1 MITQR
6 YFLDIVHGNVPVIV
20 PVSQYD
26 SDFTLIFSLYASTG
40 EFTLEKDTTAT
51 IRGTKGDGNGYS
63 VDATIDIASAEVTVE
78 GDEQLTA
85 IAGKQLF
92 ELTLWK
98 GQKHL
103 STANFILNVEKAPLD
118 KDTLSS
124 ESKIRELVEVL
135 DNSAEI
141 IAAGREYAA
150 YRQDMA
156 TLTETATTKAE
167 EASQSAESA
176 AASLDEVNI
185 KADAI
190 AQMQMDAD
198 EIAGQALS
206 LASNADN
213 EAAELSNSVA
223 SLRDKVNQLQL
234 ESAAY
239 CMELEVTSAGLV
251 YLLNNGERIAGP
263 YGPFAGNGG
272 GGGGGTTSN
281 VTFSVSN
288 STGWLSKTI
297 TKDDTCP
304 VSVTWSSEM
313 EGMPTGSGSAKVTIN
328 GAVKATMNVQQGQ
341 VTIDLAPYVSTG
353 TNVVRLN
360 ISDSYGN
367 NSSINFTITVVALS
381 ISSTFDASTPF
392 QGVINFPY
400 TPVGDVNKTVHF
412 LLDGREIGA
421 TSTAVSNRQM
431 TYAIPQ
437 QSHGPHKLE
446 CYFDAEVNGQLVS
459 SNRLYFEIICLEA
472 LNTTPIIVSSF
483 NKASVTQY
491 TTLNVDYTVYDPVSS
506 TSDVVITA
514 NGVQAAAVTVDR
526 TQHAFS
532 YRANKVGP
540 LTIVITAKGES
551 KTINLTVTESD
562 INVVAETDQ
571 LKLFLSSAGRSN
583 NEAEPGTWTYEDI
596 SATFSNFDFTSDGW
610 QTDDND
616 IPVLRIKG
624 NARLTIPYKIF
635 AQDFRTT
642 GKTIELEFATRNIL
656 DYDATIISCMSGGRG
671 LTVTPQRATLKSEQ
685 SEISAQFKEDEHI
698 RLAFVVEKR
707 SENRLMLTYINGIA
721 SGAYQYPVN
730 DDFSQVTPVEISLG
744 SDDCTLDLYCIRV
757 YDNDLT
763 RHQVLDNW
771 IADTQDVDD
780 MQYRWRHNQVYDAY
794 GHVVIDSLPMDLPYM
809 IISCPE
815 LPQYKGDKKMV
826 TIAYTDP
833 LYPVNSFTIEE
844 ESCQANVQG
853 TSSAPYARKN
863 YDLQFKKGFNT
874 SSGHTDG
881 YKLRTNS
888 IPFNRFV
895 LKADVASSEAANNV
909 GLVSLFNDASPFK
922 SREMLA
928 DSRVRHGIE
937 GYPIVVFWHDTN
949 TNETS
954 FLGKYNFNLPKRAP
968 GPYGF
973 SGNMESWEFQNNT
986 SDLMLFKS
994 DYFDETMYTDP
1005 DTGDTKERWRYDY
1018 EARFPSDEWVD
1029 YTKLQ
1034 ELQSFIVSTDRTKA
1048 TGDSLSSSVTL
1059 DGVTYTKDTAEY
1071 RLAKFKAEF
1080 GDYAE
1085 VDSFI
1090 FYYIFTE
1097 LFLMVDS
1104 RAKNLFIGFNGS
1116 DTDSTKVSH
1125 IDRKAVAQPYDMDT
1139 ALGTNNE
1146 GSLVFGYSLEDTDH
1160 LTGGADIFNG
1170 QYSVLWCNLR
1180 DAFPAEIVRMYQTL
1194 RSNGILSFANV
1205 ESVYEERQAK
1215 WPEAIWNEDAWFKY
1229 IDPLINPDPGKTA
1242 TAFYLPMMQGS
1253 KAEQRKWWLANRF
1266 KYMDSKWNAGD
1277 ALREVI
1283 QLRGYAKADI
1293 TVTPYT
1299 DIYPTIKYGSYLVQT
1314 RGSHGVPET
1323 LACPLD
1329 NVNDTEIYIYSAPQL
1344 ASIGD
1349 LSGLKVGVCDVSM
1362 ATKLQSLKVGDASS
1376 GYTNPNLTELTLG
1389 NNVLLKTLDVRNCT
1403 SLTQSVD
1410 VSNCTNI
1417 EEIYMEGT
1425 QSTGVKLP
1433 NGGTLKKLHLPASI
1447 TNLEV
1452 RNQPK
1457 LTDIV
1462 IGSYEN
1468 ITSLWIEN
1476 PSNALEAVFFT
1487 ALDNIAQGARLRAV
1501 GLTLEMANVAAINA
1515 FYDKLDRFRGM
1526 DEYGNNMDQAQV
1538 TGTIHIS
1545 SATGNEVAALLERY
1559 PYMTINADHVESTL
1573 TYKNFD
1579 GSSTI
1584 KTVTCLDGVPQ
1595 EASPS
1600 GPSRSQTAQY
1610 TYTFVGW
1617 NTQQDAQVAESGCT
1631 TNVVADRTV
1640 YAAYSRTVRT
1650 YTVTWMNGS
1659 TTLETDTKV
1668 PYGATPSYDGATPVD
1683 TTNGWPFEEWTP
1695 AIGPV
1700 TGNITYTAKF
1710 KPPIE
1715 VKEIEDSWDD
1725 ILAACAD
1732 GSYANKYKVGNYKP
1746 LDLGTEGTVN
1756 MQIVAMNK
1764 DALASGSGT
1773 APITWVSK
1781 ELLTTSHRMNPD
1793 IAADPEDSSKYQEG
1807 TGTIGGWEK
1816 AEMRSWLKD
1825 TIKPLIP
1832 AAVSA
1837 AIKPVTKFSR
1847 IYDTSSSAVNNVTS
1861 TEDVWIPSAREL
1873 GFTGNETEGPTY
1885 DSAFNSTATR
1895 VKMKV
1900 GASRASWW
1908 WMRSADN
1915 LNIFG
1920 RVSTDGS
1927 YNIYPAGNNGAVALG
1942 FCT

>member
-1 MITQR
+1 MIIHHFDLAMVPGGIR
-6 YFLDIVHGNVPVIV
+6 SIVYLN
-20 PVSQYD
+20 QYD
-26 SDFTLIFSLYASTG
+26 EDFSIVAHLHARNAEFSVESG
-40 EFTLEKDTTAT
+40 TTAAV
-51 IRGTKGDGNGYS
+51 RGTKPDGNGYS
-63 VDATIDIASAEVTVE
+63 AEATLGTDEETNTPIVTITGAKQMTAFAGDSPFEVT
-78 GDEQLTA
+78 LYKN
-85 IAGKQLF
+85 GK
-92 ELTLWK
+92 EL
-98 GQKHL
+98 
-103 STANFILNVEKAPLD
+103 SSANFTLLIERAALD
-118 KDTLSS
+118 KDTLISGS
-124 ESKIRELVEVL
+124 EIRELVEVL

-141 IAAGREYAA
+141 ISAGREYAA
-150 YRQDMA
+150 YREDMA

-167 EASQSAESA
+167 EASQSADEAEESRA
-176 AASLDEVNI
+176 RAREI
-185 KADAI
+185 ADAI
-190 AQMQMDAD
+190 AALDTQANN
-198 EIAGQALS
+198 IARQALS

-213 EAAELSNSVA
+213 EAAELYNAVTA
-223 SLRDKVNQLQL
+223 LRSQLTQLRL
-234 ESAAY
+234 ESSNY
-239 CMELEVTSAGLV
+239 CMELEVDSAGLV

-263 YGPFAGNGG
+263 YGPFAGSGG
-272 GGGGGTTSN
+272 GGGGGSSTAN
-281 VTFSVSN
+281 VTFNIAN

-297 TKDDTCP
+297 TKSDSCP

-313 EGMPTGSGSAKVTIN
+313 DGMPTGSGSAKITVN
-328 GAVKATMNVQQGQ
+328 GAVKATMNVNQGA
-341 VTIDLAPYVSTG
+341 VEIDLAPYVTTG
-353 TNVVRLN
+353 TNVVRVN

-367 NSSINFTITVVALS
+367 NSSINFTISVVALS
-381 ISSTFDASTPF
+381 ISSSFDASVPYQGAISFPF
-392 QGVINFPY
+392 

-412 LLDGREIGA
+412 LMDGREIGT
-421 TSTAVSNRQM
+421 TSTAVSGRQM

-446 CYFDAEVNGQLVS
+446 CYFDCEVNGQVVS

-624 NARLTIPYKIF
+624 NARLTIPHKIF

-642 GKTIELEFATRNIL
+642 GKTIEIEFATRDIL

-698 RLAFVVEKR
+698 RLTFVVEKR

-1059 DGVTYTKDTAEY
+1059 DGVTYSKDTAEY

-1104 RAKNLFIGFNGS
+1104 RAKNLFIG
-1116 DTDSTKVSH
+1116 
-1125 IDRKAVAQPYDMDT
+1125 
-1139 ALGTNNE
+1139 
-1146 GSLVFGYSLEDTDH
+1146 
-1160 LTGGADIFNG
+1160 
-1170 QYSVLWCNLR
+1170 
-1180 DAFPAEIVRMYQTL
+1180 
-1194 RSNGILSFANV
+1194 
-1205 ESVYEERQAK
+1205 
-1215 WPEAIWNEDAWFKY
+1215 
-1229 IDPLINPDPGKTA
+1229 
-1242 TAFYLPMMQGS
+1242 
-1253 KAEQRKWWLANRF
+1253 
-1266 KYMDSKWNAGD
+1266 
-1277 ALREVI
+1277 
-1283 QLRGYAKADI
+1283 
-1293 TVTPYT
+1293 
-1299 DIYPTIKYGSYLVQT
+1299 
-1314 RGSHGVPET
+1314 
-1323 LACPLD
+1323 
-1329 NVNDTEIYIYSAPQL
+1329 
-1344 ASIGD
+1344 
-1349 LSGLKVGVCDVSM
+1349 
-1362 ATKLQSLKVGDASS
+1362 
-1376 GYTNPNLTELTLG
+1376 
-1389 NNVLLKTLDVRNCT
+1389 
-1403 SLTQSVD
+1403 
-1410 VSNCTNI
+1410 
-1417 EEIYMEGT
+1417 
-1425 QSTGVKLP
+1425 
-1433 NGGTLKKLHLPASI
+1433 
-1447 TNLEV
+1447 
-1452 RNQPK
+1452 
-1457 LTDIV
+1457 
-1462 IGSYEN
+1462 
-1468 ITSLWIEN
+1468 
-1476 PSNALEAVFFT
+1476 
-1487 ALDNIAQGARLRAV
+1487 
-1501 GLTLEMANVAAINA
+1501 
-1515 FYDKLDRFRGM
+1515 
-1526 DEYGNNMDQAQV
+1526 
-1538 TGTIHIS
+1538 
-1545 SATGNEVAALLERY
+1545 
-1559 PYMTINADHVESTL
+1559 
-1573 TYKNFD
+1573 
-1579 GSSTI
+1579 
-1584 KTVTCLDGVPQ
+1584 
-1595 EASPS
+1595 
-1600 GPSRSQTAQY
+1600 
-1610 TYTFVGW
+1610 
-1617 NTQQDAQVAESGCT
+1617 
-1631 TNVVADRTV
+1631 
-1640 YAAYSRTVRT
+1640 
-1650 YTVTWMNGS
+1650 
-1659 TTLETDTKV
+1659 
-1668 PYGATPSYDGATPVD
+1668 
-1683 TTNGWPFEEWTP
+1683 
-1695 AIGPV
+1695 
-1700 TGNITYTAKF
+1700 
-1710 KPPIE
+1710 
-1715 VKEIEDSWDD
+1715 
-1725 ILAACAD
+1725 
-1732 GSYANKYKVGNYKP
+1732 
-1746 LDLGTEGTVN
+1746 
-1756 MQIVAMNK
+1756 
-1764 DALASGSGT
+1764 
-1773 APITWVSK
+1773 
-1781 ELLTTSHRMNPD
+1781 
-1793 IAADPEDSSKYQEG
+1793 
-1807 TGTIGGWEK
+1807 
-1816 AEMRSWLKD
+1816 
-1825 TIKPLIP
+1825 
-1832 AAVSA
+1832 
-1837 AIKPVTKFSR
+1837 
-1847 IYDTSSSAVNNVTS
+1847 
-1861 TEDVWIPSAREL
+1861 
-1873 GFTGNETEGPTY
+1873 
-1885 DSAFNSTATR
+1885 
-1895 VKMKV
+1895 
-1900 GASRASWW
+1900 
-1908 WMRSADN
+1908 
-1915 LNIFG
+1915 
-1920 RVSTDGS
+1920 
-1927 YNIYPAGNNGAVALG
+1927 
-1942 FCT
+1942 